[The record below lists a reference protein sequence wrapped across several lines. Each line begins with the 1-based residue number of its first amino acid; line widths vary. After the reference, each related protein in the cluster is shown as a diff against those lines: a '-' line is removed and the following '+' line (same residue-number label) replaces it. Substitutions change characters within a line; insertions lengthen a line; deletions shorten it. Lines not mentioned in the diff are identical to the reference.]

1 MPSQKKV
8 DLLDKYNNTLS
19 ETPNFILTRYIG
31 LNVEQITDL
40 RRKLYEKGFRYT
52 VLKNNIFNLA
62 LKKREDLNDYPED
75 NLEGPIAGVFSD
87 EDLPSAAKILKDY
100 AKENE
105 KLQIMSGLFESKYL
119 SDKEVE
125 NIAGLPSKEELLS
138 MIASS
143 INAPTRQI
151 ASMMNSVIA
160 SLARGIKAVGEKN
173 G

>member
-1 MPSQKKV
+1 MPSQKKIE
-8 DLLDKYNNTLS
+8 LLDRYTDTLN
-19 ETPNFILTRYIG
+19 EKPNFILTRYTG

-62 LKKREDLNDYPED
+62 ISKREDLAEYPSEKI
-75 NLEGPIAGVFSD
+75 EGAIAGVFSD
-87 EDLPSAAKILKDY
+87 EDLPGAAKILKDY
-100 AKENE
+100 SKNND
-105 KLQIMSGLFESKYL
+105 KLQIMSGVFESKYL

-125 NIAGLPSKEELLS
+125 GIAGLPSKEELLAQ
-138 MIASS
+138 IASS
-143 INAPTRQI
+143 INAPASQL
-151 ASMMNSVIA
+151 ASMMNTIMA